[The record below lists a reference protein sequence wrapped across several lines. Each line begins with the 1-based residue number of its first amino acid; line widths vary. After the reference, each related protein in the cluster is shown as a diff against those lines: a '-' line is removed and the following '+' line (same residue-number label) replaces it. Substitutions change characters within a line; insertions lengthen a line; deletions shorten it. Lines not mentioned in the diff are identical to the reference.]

1 MADRAGVDEP
11 ETTEGD
17 AEADRLAASSTLS
30 SADEAV
36 ACVVG
41 SVVVSGL
48 DPMRTGWARSLESE
62 GIAGE
67 LYSCA
72 GGNMEA
78 LTEEDVGSASD
89 KEGAAAPAEA

>member
-1 MADRAGVDEP
+1 MAERAGVDEP

-36 ACVVG
+36 ACVVEC
-41 SVVVSGL
+41 VVASGL
-48 DPMRTGWARSLESE
+48 DPMMTGWARSFESE
-62 GIAGE
+62 GRAGE

-72 GGNMEA
+72 GGGIEA
-78 LTEEDVGSASD
+78 AFEEE
-89 KEGAAAPAEA
+89 EGLSSAAAAAV